1 MTDEKNIDNLFHL
14 QTENKTDPMV
24 LCVKW
29 LVCYYLDDVISQG

>member
-1 MTDEKNIDNLFHL
+1 MTDEKNIDISFTDKKQNI
-14 QTENKTDPMV
+14 DPMV